1 MSQRLVAV
9 FSPFEE
15 LTDPRIERT
24 RHHNLFEVLV
34 VALCGTI
41 SGADSWTD
49 VERFGEDRLDWL
61 RTFLRLEN
69 GIPSHDTFGRVF
81 AMLDPAQLVA
91 CIQQWLDDM
100 GRDIGTHIAI
110 DGKTLRGSADKAAG
124 KNPLHLVS
132 AWACEA
138 RLTLGQ
144 VATDA
149 KSNEITA
156 IPLLLELLNL
166 KGATVTI
173 DAMGCQK
180 DIAQKIIKRKG
191 DYLLALKDN
200 HPTLVRAV
208 ADEFTGALVEAD
220 AAPRDLRKHVTTETN
235 RRRKERREYFAMPA
249 PRTLPGFAD
258 WANLTTIVM
267 VIRTTSHDGRET
279 SEVSYF
285 LSSRPAKV
293 KTLAK
298 LIRQHWSIESQLHW
312 VLDVTFTEDASRI
325 RKQHA
330 PQTSAMLRRLAV
342 SILSGD
348 TSVKDNIRGK
358 RYRAC
363 LSTATL
369 ESILL
374 SFIEK

>member
-1 MSQRLVAV
+1 MSERLVAV
-9 FSPFEE
+9 FTPFEN
-15 LTDPRIERT
+15 LADPRIKRSR
-24 RHHNLFEVLV
+24 RHELFDLVV
-34 VALCGTI
+34 VALCATLAG
-41 SGADSWTD
+41 SDSWAD
-49 VERFGEDRLDWL
+49 IERFGKARIDWL
-61 RTFLRLEN
+61 RTFLRLRN

-81 AMLDPAQLVA
+81 SRLDPARLLA
-91 CIQQWLDDM
+91 CVQQWLTDV
-100 GRDIGTHIAI
+100 GVEIGKHIAI
-110 DGKTLRGSADKAAG
+110 DGKTLRRSFDTAAG

-144 VATDA
+144 VATDS

-156 IPLLLELLNL
+156 IPLLLELLEL

-180 DIAQKIIKRKG
+180 EIAEKIVEREG

-200 HPTLVRAV
+200 HPKLCEAV
-208 ADEFTGALVEAD
+208 AAEFSAALEAD
-220 AAPRDLRKHVTTETN
+220 VPPPELRRHVAAGT
-235 RRRKERREYFAMPA
+235 RRGREERREYFALPA

-258 WANLTTIVM
+258 WAKLATIVM
-267 VIRTTSHDGRET
+267 VIRSTLVHGRET
-279 SEVSYF
+279 GEVSYY
-285 LSSRPAKV
+285 LSSLPAKV

-298 LIRQHWSIESQLHW
+298 RIRRHWSIESQLHW

-342 SILSGD
+342 SILSSD
-348 TSVKDNIRGK
+348 TSLKDSLRGK
-358 RYRAC
+358 RYRAS
-363 LSTATL
+363 LSTDAL

-374 SFIEK
+374 SFVEK

>member
-1 MSQRLVAV
+1 MSQRLIAV
-9 FSPFEE
+9 FSTLEE

-24 RHHNLFEVLV
+24 RRHELFELLV

-41 SGADSWTD
+41 AGSDGWTD
-49 VERFGEDRLDWL
+49 VERFGNDRLDWL

-81 AMLDPAQLVA
+81 AMLDPSRLAA
-91 CIQQWLDDM
+91 CIQQWLDDV
-100 GRDIGTHIAI
+100 GRQIGKHIAI
-110 DGKTLRGSADKAAG
+110 DGKTLRGSFDRAAG

-144 VATDA
+144 IATDS

-156 IPLLLELLNL
+156 IPLLLELLDL

-180 DIAQKIIKRKG
+180 DIAQKIVQGKG

-200 HPTLVRAV
+200 HPKLVQAV
-208 ADEFTGALVEAD
+208 ADEFAAALVAD
-220 AAPRDLRKHVTTETN
+220 VSPPDMRRHVTVETN
-235 RRRKERREYFAMPA
+235 RGRQERREYYTLPS

-258 WANLTTIVM
+258 WAKLATIVM
-267 VIRTTSHDGRET
+267 VIRTTLSGERET

-285 LSSRPAKV
+285 LSSLPTKV
-293 KTLAK
+293 KNLAR
-298 LIRQHWSIESQLHW
+298 LIRQHWSVESQLHW
-312 VLDVTFTEDASRI
+312 ILDVTFAEDASRI
-325 RKQHA
+325 RKLHA
-330 PQTSAMLRRLAV
+330 PQTTAMLRRLAV
-342 SILSGD
+342 SILSVD
-348 TSVKDNIRGK
+348 TAIKDNIRGK

-363 LSTATL
+363 LSTDTL
-369 ESILL
+369 ERILL
-374 SFIEK
+374 SFVEK